1 MSLKHLSEA
10 EFDELVLKAAGPVL
24 VDFFAEWCGPCR
36 MLSPVLEAFAEEH
49 QDKVSVYKLNVDEVG
64 IVAAQY
70 GVVSIPTMLLFKNG
84 EVVKKMVGFHRKD
97 EIEALL

>member
-49 QDKVSVYKLNVDEVG
+49 QDKVAVYKLNVDEVG